1 MTEQTTY
8 SRTDASPSMPRWL
21 ALVLATVATLIA
33 IGALWSLAPSTIM
46 CSQGGIY
53 SESVVP
59 GILPGPQPCA
69 GTDGTTPALVTAGIL
84 LALLATLFIVAFT
97 VIKHRMRVLL
107 ILGGAMLLVLIVGL
121 LATATLANAQPPVIY
136 Y

>member
-8 SRTDASPSMPRWL
+8 SRTDGSPSMPRWL

-33 IGALWSLAPSTIM
+33 IGALWSLAPSTVACGEI
-46 CSQGGIY
+46 GIY
-53 SESVVP
+53 SDSVVP
-59 GILPGPQPCA
+59 GILPGPQPC

-84 LALLATLFIVAFT
+84 LALLAVVFVVAFT
-97 VIKHRMRVLL
+97 VIRHRMRVLL
-107 ILGGAMLLVLIVGL
+107 ILGSAMLLVLIVGL
-121 LATATLANAQPPVIY
+121 LATVTLANAQPPVIY